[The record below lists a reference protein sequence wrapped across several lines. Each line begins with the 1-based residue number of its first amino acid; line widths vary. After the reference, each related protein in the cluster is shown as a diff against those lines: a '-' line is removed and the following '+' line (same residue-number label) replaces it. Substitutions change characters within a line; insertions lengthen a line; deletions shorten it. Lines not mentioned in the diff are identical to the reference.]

1 MKFLE
6 KDGNKLAAALTV
18 ASALAAGYSVH
29 TMFSALNSPVAL
41 AQENQ
46 DEKLAKEVSDS
57 YYIEE
62 QTESSV
68 PEALTL
74 SDTNSIPEQS
84 EELNVVESD
93 LPTEPEAA
101 PDQAAFENEQPA
113 DSLQPEVQVYIAPEQ
128 EAPAADVLEEVP
140 VTPAASV
147 VEQAPVTEMV
157 EQAPVEMEAQPVIQE
172 EVVQPEVEQPEI
184 QPEAIQPEPA
194 LPVVEEEAPVE
205 AAVDQIAPE
214 EVVADGGDGPTAEI
228 SPDPVAEIPVLE
240 EAPTYETAEDP
251 TAETPEPAP
260 VQPTE
265 PEPVQPVEPAPADPV
280 VPDEIPAPEQP
291 VETPVEPA
299 PVDPVEDPADVPIV
313 EVPSDQYSE
322 LNARIADEALKLVGV
337 TDGWQCTEV
346 VQAALANAGVQDAA
360 SLWPREY
367 EAMYGY
373 ATDNP
378 QAGNLVYYNQGGDGL
393 DHIAVYIGD
402 GQAVHGNYI
411 TDGVSQTVVASVEV
425 PGCTDYTYIQVER

>member
-18 ASALAAGYSVH
+18 ASALAAGYSAH

-62 QTESSV
+62 QAETSV
-68 PEALTL
+68 PEALSL
-74 SDTNSIPEQS
+74 ADTNSIPEQS

-93 LPTEPEAA
+93 LQTEPEAA
-101 PDQAAFENEQPA
+101 PEEMVASEEVITPEEPAASEAQPA
-113 DSLQPEVQVYIAPEQ
+113 VPAEAEVQVYIAQQPE
-128 EAPAADVLEEVP
+128 
-140 VTPAASV
+140 
-147 VEQAPVTEMV
+147 APVTEVVEQPSVAEAV
-157 EQAPVEMEAQPVIQE
+157 EQAPVEMEAQPAIQE
-172 EVVQPEVEQPEI
+172 EVVQPEVQ
-184 QPEAIQPEPA
+184 QPEPA
-194 LPVVEEEAPVE
+194 LPVVEEEAPVVQEE
-205 AAVDQIAPE
+205 APVEVAEQIAPE
-214 EVVADGGDGPTAEI
+214 EVVTDAGDGPTAEI
-228 SPDPVAEIPVLE
+228 SPDPVAEIPVLD

-260 VQPTE
+260 VEPT
-265 PEPVQPVEPAPADPV
+265 EPAPADPV
-280 VPDEIPAPEQP
+280 VPDPVVPDDVPAPEQP
-291 VETPVEPA
+291 VEPPVDPT
-299 PVDPVEDPADVPIV
+299 PVDPVEDPADSPIV
-313 EVPSDQYSE
+313 EAPSDQYAD

-337 TDGWQCTEV
+337 TDGMQCTEV

-360 SLWPREY
+360 TLWPREY